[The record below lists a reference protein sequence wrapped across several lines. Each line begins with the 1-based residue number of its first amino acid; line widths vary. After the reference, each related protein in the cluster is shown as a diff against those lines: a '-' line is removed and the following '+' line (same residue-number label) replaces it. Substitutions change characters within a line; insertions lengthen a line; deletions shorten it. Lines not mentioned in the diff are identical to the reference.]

1 MLNSNRTVVVLLA
14 LLGWVQ
20 CWSQNADMTNEP
32 TSGDLLTIQ
41 ILRGQR
47 SVGSGSILP
56 PRLQDL
62 LPQNMPRDTFQR
74 YLASYYW
81 PLTDTLPQAWE
92 ILPIHTGRRAI
103 ASVRDSVLAL
113 RVDASASARG
123 GLLEWNGSDA
133 IATGRLS
140 MRALGQ
146 IATRWSFLLD
156 LANGALMHGIPERI
170 APTDP
175 DMARSRR
182 LFLDDRR
189 FYDRA
194 LGAVQYEGA
203 LGRIRFGRDVVGWGY
218 SPLGGGLLLSVPSP
232 P

>member
-92 ILPIHTGRRAI
+92 ILPVHTGRRAI

-123 GLLEWNGSDA
+123 G
-133 IATGRLS
+133 IARVERQRRHRN
-140 MRALGQ
+140 RATQ
-146 IATRWSFLLD
+146 
-156 LANGALMHGIPERI
+156 H
-170 APTDP
+170 
-175 DMARSRR
+175 ARSWA
-182 LFLDDRR
+182 DC
-189 FYDRA
+189 A
-194 LGAVQYEGA
+194 PAGASCS
-203 LGRIRFGRDVVGWGY
+203 I
-218 SPLGGGLLLSVPSP
+218 
-232 P
+232 